1 MASIQVRKENNCLII
16 DFYYK
21 NHRCR
26 EQTALTD
33 TATNRKRVMKL
44 IDKIEAEISLGTFEY
59 HRFFPGSKNAAKF
72 NSSADAE
79 SNAKRVE
86 DKQSEGEAKPNT
98 PLFREFCETWYGEKQ
113 VEWRHSHKINIRSDL
128 DKVLIPRFGTIEVG
142 CISKADILAFR
153 AELAKV
159 QARGKKTML
168 SNNRINRILN
178 PLRQILAEA
187 ADRFDFRMPFQHIKQ
202 LKIRKTD
209 VEPFTLDEVRTIIE
223 SVRPD
228 FRNYFTVRFFTGMR
242 TGEVDGLKWK
252 FVDFERRT
260 IYIRETIVAG
270 REEYTKNDYSQRDI
284 QMSQLVYDAL
294 KEMEK
299 ATRPLSEFVFCN
311 RLGKPL
317 DHKNITNRVWYPLL
331 RHLGL
336 KPRRPYQCRHTAA
349 TLWLASGEAP
359 EWIARQLGHSTT
371 EMLFR
376 VYSRYVPN
384 LTRKDGSA
392 FERLLTGAM
401 GNGDKQLQ
409 PVTTASITK
418 NEHNHANP

>member
-1 MASIQVRKENNCLII
+1 MGSIRQRPDSGCLFI
-16 DFYYK
+16 DFRFRGA
-21 NHRCR
+21 RCR
-26 EQTALTD
+26 EQTTLSDNSA
-33 TATNRKRVMKL
+33 NRKRLEKVL
-44 IDKIEAEISLGTFEY
+44 TKIETEISLGTFDY
-59 HRFFPGSKNAAKF
+59 QRFFPGSKNAEKF
-72 NSSADAE
+72 DDGILSDNRDAATEASGSAGVTT
-79 SNAKRVE
+79 S
-86 DKQSEGEAKPNT
+86 NT
-98 PLFREFCETWYGEKQ
+98 PLFSEFVEIWFAEKV
-113 VEWRHSHKINIRSDL
+113 VEWRHSHRINIRSDL
-128 DKVLIPRFGTIEVG
+128 DKVLIPRFGEKAVG
-142 CISKADILAFR
+142 NIFKADILSFR
-153 AELAKV
+153 ADLAKV
-159 QARGKKTML
+159 QARGKKTVL

-187 ADRFDFRMPFQHIKQ
+187 ADRFDFRMPFMHIKQ

-209 VEPFTLDEVRTIIE
+209 VEPFTLDEVRQIIT

-228 FRNYFTVRFFTGMR
+228 FRPYFTVRFFTGMR

-252 FVDFERRT
+252 FVDFERRL
-260 IYIRETIVAG
+260 ISIRETIVAG

-294 KEMEK
+294 KAMEK
-299 ATRPLSEFVFCN
+299 ATREISEYVFCN

-401 GNGDKQLQ
+401 GNGARQFQQ
-409 PVTTASITK
+409 PATTQVM
-418 NEHNHANP
+418 EEEVDHA

>member
-1 MASIQVRKENNCLII
+1 
-16 DFYYK
+16 
-21 NHRCR
+21 
-26 EQTALTD
+26 
-33 TATNRKRVMKL
+33 
-44 IDKIEAEISLGTFEY
+44 
-59 HRFFPGSKNAAKF
+59 
-72 NSSADAE
+72 
-79 SNAKRVE
+79 
-86 DKQSEGEAKPNT
+86 
-98 PLFREFCETWYGEKQ
+98 
-113 VEWRHSHKINIRSDL
+113 
-128 DKVLIPRFGTIEVG
+128 
-142 CISKADILAFR
+142 
-153 AELAKV
+153 
-159 QARGKKTML
+159 
-168 SNNRINRILN
+168 
-178 PLRQILAEA
+178 
-187 ADRFDFRMPFQHIKQ
+187 
-202 LKIRKTD
+202 
-209 VEPFTLDEVRTIIE
+209 
-223 SVRPD
+223 
-228 FRNYFTVRFFTGMR
+228 MR

-311 RLGKPL
+311 RLGKPH